1 MASATDRWLLLET
14 PEPMDFTEEIALSL
28 ALKVVR
34 PGLTDADR
42 ARLGALIEAA
52 LREPQPPGPG
62 PFGPGPIRSDRV
74 GVRGL
79 VVPEAFPGILDAPG
93 ARRPAYSAILEGKFL
108 VVTERA
114 TGAVGRVRAPAFSL
128 EDRALLEDVRV
139 DLNASLRIIRWHLP
153 NLVSWV
159 DQEVTVI
166 QNGPGT
172 HALVLP
178 AVDDLADGTYRL
190 TMALTRRW
198 FETTDPVGPDNA
210 YLDAST
216 IEFELAG

>member
-1 MASATDRWLLLET
+1 MR
-14 PEPMDFTEEIALSL
+14 
-28 ALKVVR
+28 
-34 PGLTDADR
+34 
-42 ARLGALIEAA
+42 RLVI
-52 LREPQPPGPG
+52 
-62 PFGPGPIRSDRV
+62 
-74 GVRGL
+74 
-79 VVPEAFPGILDAPG
+79 PEAFPGLLDAPE

-108 VVTERA
+108 VVTELA
-114 TGAVGRVRAPAFSL
+114 TGSVGRVRTPAFSL
-128 EDRALLEDVRV
+128 EDRALLEDVQV

-153 NLVSWV
+153 DLVSWA

-178 AVDDLADGTYRL
+178 AVNNLADGTYRL
-190 TMALTRRW
+190 TMTLTRRW
-198 FETTDPVGPDNA
+198 FEATDKSGPDNA